1 MNGEVH
7 QLASAMLVLAFTAVM
22 LVAGLLYIERSAR
35 PFDLSLHA
43 NDIVGLANQP
53 GGLSR
58 AQK

>member
-7 QLASAMLVLAFTAVM
+7 QLASAMLVVAFTAVM
-22 LVAGLLYIERSAR
+22 LVIGLLYIERSAR

-43 NDIVGLANQP
+43 NGIVSLASEP

>member
-1 MNGEVH
+1 MNGEMH

-35 PFDLSLHA
+35 PFDLSAHA
-43 NDIVGLANQP
+43 DAIVGLAKEP

-58 AQK
+58 TQK